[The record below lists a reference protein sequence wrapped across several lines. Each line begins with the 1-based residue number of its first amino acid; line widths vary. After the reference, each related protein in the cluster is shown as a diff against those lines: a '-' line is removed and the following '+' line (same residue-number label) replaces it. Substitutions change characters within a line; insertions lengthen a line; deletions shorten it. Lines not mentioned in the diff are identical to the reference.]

1 MYNRAMDVVYETE
14 APYGIRTELGPYRE
28 ADYLALPDEPR
39 CELLYGRFVLMHS
52 PVLRHQLVVSRLIA
66 FFMEFA
72 DAHQGVAIVAPMD
85 VRLADH
91 SVVQPDI
98 LYVSP
103 ENKGVLHDRVR
114 GAPDLVVEVL
124 WPSTARRDLGEK
136 LKLYGESGIREYW
149 VVDPVGRAFEFL
161 IADAGGFR
169 VATAD
174 AEVYRSPAIEGLE
187 LDIDAFWRAVG
198 D

>member
-1 MYNRAMDVVYETE
+1 MDVVYETE

-39 CELLYGRFVLMHS
+39 CELLYGRFVLMTS
-52 PVLRHQLVVSRLIA
+52 PVVRHQEVVGRL
-66 FFMEFA
+66 FRFLLDFA
-72 DAHQGVAIVAPMD
+72 DAHEGRAILAPMD

-91 SVVQPDI
+91 SVVQPDV
-98 LYVSP
+98 LYVGP

-124 WPSTARRDLGEK
+124 SPSTARRDLGEK
-136 LKLYGESGIREYW
+136 LKLYAESGIREYW
-149 VVDPVGRAFEFL
+149 VVDPVGKAFEFL
-161 IADAGGFR
+161 VADAGGFR
-169 VATAD
+169 VAMAD
-174 AEVYRSPAIEGLE
+174 AEEIYRSPVLAELV
-187 LDIDAFWRAVG
+187 LDIDAFWRSIP